1 MAEITSLTDVKNL
14 VNERI
19 TKTQASIDKLIAQKV
34 CYVRN
39 KALVPAIWAEEQI
52 KQIRDERISQELAD
66 KAKIALDFAE
76 KNLQKVNQRL
86 SEVQTEINQME
97 AIQNRVLALIEGDPS
112 YNTALFID
120 CSIVDMDTDL
130 DSLIAQATKNIAL
143 AIDASKEG
151 ISVDVDIAIPS
162 IEVPIPDVIQEAQLA
177 AQQVGGIVGDVKRI
191 KETQEEIE
199 EAL

>member
-1 MAEITSLTDVKNL
+1 VAEITSLTDVKNL